1 MNVARNSVDDKSR
14 RLNETTFVV
23 LDLETTGASPHVGAG
38 ITEIGAVKVRGGKVI
53 GIFES
58 FINPGESIP
67 TYITALTG
75 ITNEMVLHAPPI
87 ELALPTLLEFLGHED
102 ESVLVAHNAPF
113 DLGFLKTAAQSHEY
127 PWPKYQV
134 LDTLKL
140 ARHLL
145 TRDEVRDCKLS
156 TLAQFFDTPI
166 QPTHRALDDAH
177 CTVAVLHGLFERVGS
192 FDVDTLEKLLAFL
205 ADKKKRLREKIPKE
219 F

>member
-1 MNVARNSVDDKSR
+1 MNVARNSNNKEGRQLSA
-14 RLNETTFVV
+14 TTFVV
-23 LDLETTGASPHVGAG
+23 LDLETTGASPNVGAG
-38 ITEIGAVKVRGGKVI
+38 ITEIGAVKVRRGEVI
-53 GIFES
+53 GIFET
-58 FINPGESIP
+58 FINPRETIP
-67 TYITALTG
+67 SYITALTG
-75 ITNEMVLHAPPI
+75 ITDEMVMHAPSI
-87 ELALPTLLEFLGHED
+87 EVALPTLLEFLGHEN
-102 ESVLVAHNAPF
+102 EVVLVAHNAPF
-113 DLGFLKTAAQSHEY
+113 DLGFLKAASAMHKY

-134 LDTLKL
+134 LDTVKL

-177 CTVAVLHGLFERVGS
+177 STVAVLHGLFERLGS
-192 FDVDTLEKLLAFL
+192 FEVDTVEKLFEFL